1 MRRPIV
7 KVSKCATADDS
18 ANGGLE
24 NIDLPRFINFVKILA
39 DVAKIPTA
47 EQRSVPIKY
56 RVTFCRFAC
65 AKRSNKVRVT
75 GYFQQKKQTPDHCT
89 TQRAMN

>member
-1 MRRPIV
+1 MRRPIA

-47 EQRSVPIKY
+47 E
-56 RVTFCRFAC
+56 
-65 AKRSNKVRVT
+65 
-75 GYFQQKKQTPDHCT
+75 
-89 TQRAMN
+89 